1 VSPSS
6 EPDEA
11 GPDFAVAAEQ
21 RRREGDATAA
31 VALAEQGLARLPNSA
46 QGRVAL
52 ALALLDA
59 GEPARAKQELE
70 RLLESRGVRAP
81 DAPRPAVEPVVPL
94 VQASSTFEDAVADHE
109 IDDAFADAETNP
121 DEMMDANAVVEQ
133 TLRGEPLDAIE
144 SFDVS
149 EHPTYATQTMAALLE
164 KQGRPAE
171 ATALRTSLGDTG
183 PSGDSISLR
192 DGAAAYAGESTPS
205 VAGADAIS
213 LEDRRRVATLETWL
227 QNIRRGGHAASQQRG
242 AS

>member
-1 VSPSS
+1 MSPSS
-6 EPDEA
+6 EPDES
-11 GPDFAVAAEQ
+11 GRDFAVAAEQ
-21 RRREGDATAA
+21 RRREGDAGAA

-81 DAPRPAVEPVVPL
+81 DAPRPAVAPVMPL
-94 VQASSTFEDAVADHE
+94 AQASSTFEDAVADHE

-133 TLRGEPLDAIE
+133 TLRGEALDAIE

-149 EHPTYATQTMAALLE
+149 EHPTYATQTMASLLK

-171 ATALRTSLGDTG
+171 AAALRTSLGGTG
-183 PSGDSISLR
+183 TSGDSTAGREGS
-192 DGAAAYAGESTPS
+192 AAYASESAQS
-205 VAGADAIS
+205 GAGADVSS
-213 LEDRRRVATLETWL
+213 LERRRRVATLETWL
-227 QNIRRGGHAASQQRG
+227 QNIRRGEHALSQQRG
-242 AS
+242 AP